1 MRKHRP
7 VAADDLGSSVMSCYN
22 LDCETDARPE
32 SCDFNPIADYLHR
45 EARILA
51 NLAEHYSQT
60 RRFTE
65 HLCEPLAVEDFVVQ
79 SMPDASPTRWH
90 MAHTSWFFET
100 FVLARWEANYRPANT
115 AFQTLF
121 NSYYNGV
128 GEAFPALRQDC

>member
-1 MRKHRP
+1 M
-7 VAADDLGSSVMSCYN
+7 
-22 LDCETDARPE
+22 
-32 SCDFNPIADYLHR
+32 
-45 EARILA
+45 A

-90 MAHTSWFFET
+90 LAHTAWFFET
-100 FVLARWEANYRPANT
+100 FVLARWEANYRPANA
-115 AFQTLF
+115 AFQVLF

-128 GEAFPALRQDC
+128 GEAFPRAARTVDSADGGRGVRVSTCRR